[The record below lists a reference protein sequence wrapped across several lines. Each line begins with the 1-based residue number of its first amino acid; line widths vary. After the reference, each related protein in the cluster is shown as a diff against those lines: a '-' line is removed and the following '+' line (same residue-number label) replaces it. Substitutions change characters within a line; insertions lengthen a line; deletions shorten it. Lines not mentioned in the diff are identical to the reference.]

1 MGEKKPNVGVLYGVV
16 GLLVVVLAV
25 AIYLLL
31 DTRKN
36 LNLVSEDLA
45 IKTEYFRIERDS
57 LEGELRNIYFEYD
70 SLETDNLE
78 LQVEMSEQQ
87 QKIERLIAIQADDAY
102 KIKMY
107 KREMET
113 LRTVLRSYIVQ
124 IDSLN
129 MQNQE
134 LLAEN
139 KQLKNTSRRLSSE
152 KEQLEEE
159 KEQLEEIK
167 NLATTLQASQ
177 INLVLLNKRDKESTR
192 IRTAVKVRVDFVL
205 RANKVTP
212 AGEKAIYLRIIR
224 PDQVLLGSPDLLMF
238 EVGEEQLPAS
248 ATRVVNYE
256 NEDLPV
262 SIDQHAVVGR
272 GRLEVL
278 GQTHPVRIG
287 IGGGVAPLAPVD
299 EKRSPLGEDLH
310 R

>member
-1 MGEKKPNVGVLYGVV
+1 MGEKKPNVGVLYGIV

-45 IKTEYFRIERDS
+45 VKTEYFRIERDS
-57 LEGELRNIYFEYD
+57 LEGELRNIYFQYD

-87 QKIERLIAIQADDAY
+87 LKIDRLMAIQADDAY

-113 LRTVLRSYIVQ
+113 LRSVLRSYIVQ

-139 KQLKNTSRRLSSE
+139 KQLRNTSRRLSTE

-159 KEQLEEIK
+159 KEELEEIK
-167 NLATTLQASQ
+167 DLATTLQASQ
-177 INLVLLNKRDKESTR
+177 INLVLLNKRDKESSR
-192 IRTAVKVRVDFVL
+192 IRTAEKVRIDFVL
-205 RANKVTP
+205 RANKVTA
-212 AGEKAIYLRIIR
+212 AGEKSIYLRIIR
-224 PDQVLLGSPDLLMF
+224 PDEVLLGSPDLQMF
-238 EVGEEQLPAS
+238 EFGEEQLPAS
-248 ATRVVNYE
+248 ASRVVNYE
-256 NEDLPV
+256 NEDLPI
-262 SIDQHAVVGR
+262 SIFWTNDGEIVPGEHTVELYSEGKMVGSSSF
-272 GRLEVL
+272 VL
-278 GQTHPVRIG
+278 
-287 IGGGVAPLAPVD
+287 
-299 EKRSPLGEDLH
+299 K
-310 R
+310 